1 MIDKL
6 TNYASIIGV
15 IGAIGGGFYAWGEF
29 NTRLDGIE
37 NKEFVVNETVDL
49 APVNEKISDL
59 EVEILDRMSALEDE
73 WMARD
78 NDSNDDIL
86 NDIAGLKSDV
96 EDLFDKASA
105 ADKQLQLNIVELSD
119 KTFKDLELTD
129 ESRTMFENIYKNH
142 SLIPTLR
149 RNYFNETGT
158 AKIKFTENQTKRFK
172 LISCI
177 KQLAVK
183 DLVSSSVKREI
194 AQEFTK
200 EYEVVKEEELE
211 NSHDKT

>member
-1 MIDKL
+1 MIQKL

-78 NDSNDDIL
+78 NDTNDDIL

-96 EDLFDKASA
+96 EDLFEKASK
-105 ADKQLQLNIVELSD
+105 ADSQLQLNIVELSN
-119 KTFKDLELTD
+119 KTFKEFGKIRDFINDLSKKIAIAEKQSELNKILID
-129 ESRTMFENIYKNH
+129 E
-142 SLIPTLR
+142 
-149 RNYFNETGT
+149 
-158 AKIKFTENQTKRFK
+158 
-172 LISCI
+172 
-177 KQLAVK
+177 VK
-183 DLVSSSVKREI
+183 AEASNPLGG
-194 AQEFTK
+194 
-200 EYEVVKEEELE
+200 
-211 NSHDKT
+211 

>member
-29 NTRLDGIE
+29 NTRLDAIE

-78 NDSNDDIL
+78 NDTNDDIL

-96 EDLFDKASA
+96 EDLFEKASK
-105 ADKQLQLNIVELSD
+105 ADSQLQLNIVELSD
-119 KTFKDLELTD
+119 KTFKEFGKTRDLINDLSKKIAIAEKQSELNKILID
-129 ESRTMFENIYKNH
+129 E
-142 SLIPTLR
+142 
-149 RNYFNETGT
+149 
-158 AKIKFTENQTKRFK
+158 
-172 LISCI
+172 
-177 KQLAVK
+177 VK
-183 DLVSSSVKREI
+183 AEASNPLGG
-194 AQEFTK
+194 
-200 EYEVVKEEELE
+200 
-211 NSHDKT
+211 

>member
-86 NDIAGLKSDV
+86 NDIAGINSDIKDLKNEIV
-96 EDLFDKASA
+96 N
-105 ADKQLQLNIVELSD
+105 ADRQLQSNISDLRGDTFKEFGKLRDLINELS
-119 KTFKDLELTD
+119 K
-129 ESRTMFENIYKNH
+129 
-142 SLIPTLR
+142 
-149 RNYFNETGT
+149 
-158 AKIKFTENQTKRFK
+158 
-172 LISCI
+172 
-177 KQLAVK
+177 
-183 DLVSSSVKREI
+183 LVSIVQKENELQNILIDEI
-194 AQEFTK
+194 KTQ
-200 EYEVVKEEELE
+200 
-211 NSHDKT
+211 NSNPLG

>member
-1 MIDKL
+1 MIQKL

-29 NTRLDGIE
+29 NTRLDAIE

-78 NDSNDDIL
+78 NDTNDDIL

-96 EDLFDKASA
+96 EDLFEKASK
-105 ADKQLQLNIVELSD
+105 ADSQLQLNIVELSD
-119 KTFKDLELTD
+119 KTFKEFGKTRDLINDLSKKIAIAEKQSELNKILID
-129 ESRTMFENIYKNH
+129 E
-142 SLIPTLR
+142 
-149 RNYFNETGT
+149 
-158 AKIKFTENQTKRFK
+158 
-172 LISCI
+172 
-177 KQLAVK
+177 VK
-183 DLVSSSVKREI
+183 AEASNPLGG
-194 AQEFTK
+194 
-200 EYEVVKEEELE
+200 
-211 NSHDKT
+211 

>member
-1 MIDKL
+1 MIQKL

-29 NTRLDGIE
+29 NTRLDAIE

-49 APVNEKISDL
+49 APINEKISDL

-96 EDLFDKASA
+96 EDLFEKASK
-105 ADKQLQLNIVELSD
+105 ADSQLQLNIVELSD
-119 KTFKDLELTD
+119 KTFKEFGKIRDMINEL
-129 ESRTMFENIYKNH
+129 N
-142 SLIPTLR
+142 
-149 RNYFNETGT
+149 
-158 AKIKFTENQTKRFK
+158 K
-172 LISCI
+172 LI
-177 KQLAVK
+177 A
-183 DLVSSSVKREI
+183 I
-194 AQEFTK
+194 AQKTS
-200 EYEVVKEEELE
+200 ELNKILIDE
-211 NSHDKT
+211 IKAEASNPLG

>member
-1 MIDKL
+1 MIQKL

-105 ADKQLQLNIVELSD
+105 ADKQLQLNIVELSN
-119 KTFKDLELTD
+119 KTFKEFGKVRDLINELNKLVAIAEKQSELNKILID
-129 ESRTMFENIYKNH
+129 E
-142 SLIPTLR
+142 
-149 RNYFNETGT
+149 
-158 AKIKFTENQTKRFK
+158 IKAEASNP
-172 LISCI
+172 LGG
-177 KQLAVK
+177 
-183 DLVSSSVKREI
+183 
-194 AQEFTK
+194 
-200 EYEVVKEEELE
+200 
-211 NSHDKT
+211 

>member
-1 MIDKL
+1 MIQKL

-29 NTRLDGIE
+29 NTRLDAIE

-49 APVNEKISDL
+49 APINEKISDL

-96 EDLFDKASA
+96 EDLFEKASK
-105 ADKQLQLNIVELSD
+105 ADSQLQLNIVELSD
-119 KTFKDLELTD
+119 KTFKEFGRIKDLISEI
-129 ESRTMFENIYKNH
+129 N
-142 SLIPTLR
+142 
-149 RNYFNETGT
+149 
-158 AKIKFTENQTKRFK
+158 K
-172 LISCI
+172 LI
-177 KQLAVK
+177 A
-183 DLVSSSVKREI
+183 I
-194 AQEFTK
+194 AQKTS
-200 EYEVVKEEELE
+200 ELNKILIDE
-211 NSHDKT
+211 IKAEASNPLG

>member
-49 APVNEKISDL
+49 TPVNEKISDL

-78 NDSNDDIL
+78 NDTNDDIL
-86 NDIAGLKSDV
+86 NDIAGVQSEIKSLIEKVGNSDQ
-96 EDLFDKASA
+96 
-105 ADKQLQLNIVELSD
+105 QLQLNIVELSD
-119 KTFKDLELTD
+119 KTFKEFGKVRDLINELAKKIAIAEKQSELNKILID
-129 ESRTMFENIYKNH
+129 E
-142 SLIPTLR
+142 
-149 RNYFNETGT
+149 
-158 AKIKFTENQTKRFK
+158 IKAEASNP
-172 LISCI
+172 LGG
-177 KQLAVK
+177 
-183 DLVSSSVKREI
+183 
-194 AQEFTK
+194 
-200 EYEVVKEEELE
+200 
-211 NSHDKT
+211 

>member
-37 NKEFVVNETVDL
+37 NKEFVVKETVDL

-96 EDLFDKASA
+96 ENLFDKASA

-119 KTFKDLELTD
+119 KTFKEFGKMRDLINELNKLVAIAEKQSELNKILID
-129 ESRTMFENIYKNH
+129 E
-142 SLIPTLR
+142 
-149 RNYFNETGT
+149 
-158 AKIKFTENQTKRFK
+158 IKAE
-172 LISCI
+172 
-177 KQLAVK
+177 
-183 DLVSSSVKREI
+183 SSNP
-194 AQEFTK
+194 
-200 EYEVVKEEELE
+200 LGG
-211 NSHDKT
+211 